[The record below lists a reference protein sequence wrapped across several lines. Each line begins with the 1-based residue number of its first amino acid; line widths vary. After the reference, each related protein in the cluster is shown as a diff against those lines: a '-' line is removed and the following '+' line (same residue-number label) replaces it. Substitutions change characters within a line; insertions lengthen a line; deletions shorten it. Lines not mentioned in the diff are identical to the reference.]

1 MNKETPQH
9 RRIAL
14 ASARGSSVVGLTLLT
29 PIMAMSLFFV
39 VAAGRIGVVESKL
52 VTAAHSAARAATQ
65 HHSASAAKTA
75 ATTAATASLT
85 QLGAGCHGGPRIR
98 IEELNLQPGGSV
110 QLQISCAV
118 RLTDLALPGLS
129 GELKVSASARS
140 VVDQYR
146 SESP

>member
-1 MNKETPQH
+1 MKRETSQH

-14 ASARGSSVVGLTLLT
+14 ISARGSSVVGLTLLA
-29 PIMAMSLFFV
+29 PIMAMSLLFV

-52 VTAAHSAARAATQ
+52 IAAAHSAARAATQ
-65 HHSASAAKTA
+65 HRSSSAAETA
-75 ATTAATASLT
+75 ATTAATASLN
-85 QLGAGCHGGPRIR
+85 QLGVGCHGGPRVR

-110 QLQISCAV
+110 KLEVSCVV

-129 GELKVSASARS
+129 NKLRVSASARS
-140 VVDQYR
+140 VVDQFR